1 MSRRRHQC
9 RCRIR
14 QYKFRTL
21 SAARTVCLPHL
32 HLRGTGCHIMIRVAL
47 ELRESR
53 VNQVAAVTQ
62 LHSNVGTLQFPRIL
76 LHRNNASTKFEVTL
90 QLNASS
96 EITPGCKLADLIWQF
111 HGQLGFAAK
120 IKRLIGQLIFRAH
133 AAGRPPSKHL
143 SL

>member
-1 MSRRRHQC
+1 
-9 RCRIR
+9 
-14 QYKFRTL
+14 
-21 SAARTVCLPHL
+21 
-32 HLRGTGCHIMIRVAL
+32 MIRVAL

-96 EITPGCKLADLIWQF
+96 EITPEA
-111 HGQLGFAAK
+111 GFLK
-120 IKRLIGQLIFRAH
+120 TKR
-133 AAGRPPSKHL
+133 SNK
-143 SL
+143 